1 MPLAIQAKDT
11 EMIRRILADLISR
24 SESDECFLC
33 DSGGYLVAHEGEA
46 CADASLLAALGAG
59 VFMASRELARMLGE
73 KEFNMVFHQ
82 GENKNIF
89 IRAVTLE
96 VLLVI
101 IFSGSGSLGLV
112 KLYSAP
118 AVTELQGVFAA
129 IRTHAAEIS
138 ASDHRSFVL
147 NQEPMFRAKTPSPP
161 AHES

>member
-1 MPLAIQAKDT
+1 MPLAIHAKDT
-11 EMIRRILADLISR
+11 EKIRRTLSDLLAR

-46 CADASLLAALGAG
+46 CGDVSLLAALGAG

-73 KEFNMVFHQ
+73 KEFNLVFHQ
-82 GENKNIF
+82 GANKNIF
-89 IRAVTLE
+89 FCAVTTE

-101 IFSGSGSLGLV
+101 IFSQSASLGLV

-129 IRTHAAEIS
+129 LLKHPAELPAA
-138 ASDHRSFVL
+138 DHRSFVL
-147 NQEPMFRAKTPSPP
+147 NDAPMFSAKTPPT
-161 AHES
+161 AARE